1 MEGMPAIL
9 TLLLG
14 LGLLVAGGE
23 LLVRGA
29 VAAAIKARIA
39 PLIVGLTVVS
49 FGTSAPELFTSFSA
63 ALDGSAGIAV
73 GNVVGSNIANIAL
86 ILGITALV
94 KPVLVDRGVLNRD
107 APLMIAAGLAM
118 WFFARNGEISSA
130 EGGWLLLA
138 MCAFISVMIWTA
150 KTDRKKDRKDADQQ
164 ADQDADQQAYKPMHW
179 IVGMISLGTV
189 GLYFGSGWFVS
200 GAKELAVLAGV
211 SDRVIG
217 LTVVAFGTSV
227 PELVASVIAAIRG
240 HSDLA
245 LGNVV
250 GSNLFNILL
259 VLGATSVVL
268 PLEVVPQILNTDLW
282 WMIAISVALVP
293 LAWSKK
299 IGRVKG
305 GLLLALYI
313 GYIFTTWPS
322 L

>member
-164 ADQDADQQAYKPMHW
+164 AYKPMHW

-227 PELVASVIAAIRG
+227 PELVASVIAAVRG

>member
-107 APLMIAAGLAM
+107 AP
-118 WFFARNGEISSA
+118 
-130 EGGWLLLA
+130 
-138 MCAFISVMIWTA
+138 
-150 KTDRKKDRKDADQQ
+150 
-164 ADQDADQQAYKPMHW
+164 
-179 IVGMISLGTV
+179 
-189 GLYFGSGWFVS
+189 
-200 GAKELAVLAGV
+200 
-211 SDRVIG
+211 
-217 LTVVAFGTSV
+217 
-227 PELVASVIAAIRG
+227 
-240 HSDLA
+240 
-245 LGNVV
+245 
-250 GSNLFNILL
+250 
-259 VLGATSVVL
+259 
-268 PLEVVPQILNTDLW
+268 
-282 WMIAISVALVP
+282 
-293 LAWSKK
+293 
-299 IGRVKG
+299 
-305 GLLLALYI
+305 
-313 GYIFTTWPS
+313 
-322 L
+322 